1 MYEAHNLFPCI
12 AHYMGRM
19 SHCLPVL
26 ISRSDSTENLALI
39 LFRCLLKNCIY
50 TVLYG
55 AQRDID
61 GSTYNPEINH
71 MALELS
77 CWPSKEKQCIEGE
90 SSCKVGLCFWKHKV
104 DDMAEIFIWKY
115 QLKID
120 RRFYDFNYMYHA

>member
-1 MYEAHNLFPCI
+1 
-12 AHYMGRM
+12 M
-19 SHCLPVL
+19 S
-26 ISRSDSTENLALI
+26 
-39 LFRCLLKNCIY
+39 LKNCIR
-50 TVLYG
+50 TVLKEIYIN
-55 AQRDID
+55 ID

-120 RRFYDFNYMYHA
+120 RHFYDSITRTAIE